1 MKNLSIGARLGI
13 AFTAVCGFLVLTGWI
28 GLSGMASM
36 ESEIEAIARVDVAK
50 LRTAQEMA
58 DHVMEASRA
67 VDGLFLT
74 EDQAALRAVEAD
86 IAEQQREFAAAY
98 ERMVRFE
105 LDPVDRQLTESLRV
119 GWAEVGPRIAS
130 VQRLLN
136 AEDRPGAMAMMEREL
151 DPALVRLEGHANSLM
166 ADTAKDIDE
175 AAAQQAADYARRR
188 AGTFAAVVAALL
200 LAVGFAVYATRSV
213 TVPVA
218 GAVAAAQRIAAGNL
232 REAVTVSSRD
242 EIGALQEAMQAM
254 VAKLG
259 EVIAEVRGGAEALT
273 AASAQVSATS
283 QNLSQG
289 TGEQAASVEET
300 TSSLEEMSAS
310 IAQSAESARE
320 TDQVARESARSA
332 DESGRA
338 VGETVGAMRAIAG
351 KISIIEEVAYQTNLL
366 ALNAAIE
373 AARAGEHGRGFAVV
387 ASEVRK
393 LAERA
398 QHAAGEIG
406 KTAGSSVEVAER
418 SGVLIDGLVPA
429 IRRTATLV
437 QQVAAASQEQ
447 SAGVGQVS
455 KAMAMVDQV
464 TQRNASAAEELSST
478 AEEMASQAESL
489 LHLVSFFQVGDGLGA
504 PQGRPV
510 PARALGPS
518 RFGPVHETAPGRLL

>member
-1 MKNLSIGARLGI
+1 MKDLSIGVRLGI
-13 AFTAVCGFLVLTGWI
+13 AFAAVCGFLVLTGWI
-28 GLSGMASM
+28 GLSGMSSM
-36 ESEIEAIARVDVAK
+36 EVEIERIARVDVAK
-50 LRTAQEMA
+50 LRTAQELA
-58 DHVMEASRA
+58 DHVMETSRA

-74 EDQAALRAVEAD
+74 EDGSALSAVQADVAQ
-86 IAEQQREFAAAY
+86 QQREFTVAY
-98 ERMVRFE
+98 DRMLA
-105 LDPVDRQLTESLRV
+105 LDLDQVDRELTESLRV
-119 GWAEVGPRIAS
+119 GWAEAAPRIAS
-130 VQRLLN
+130 IQRLL
-136 AEDRPGAMAMMEREL
+136 AQGDRPAAQAMMEREL
-151 DPALVRLEGHANSLM
+151 DPALVRLEGLANSLM
-166 ADTAKDIDE
+166 ADTAKDVDL
-175 AAAQQAADYARRR
+175 AAARQSADYALRRS
-188 AGTFAAVVAALL
+188 GTFAAVCAALL
-200 LAVGFAVYATRSV
+200 LAIGFAVYATRSV

-232 REAVTVSSRD
+232 REAVTVGSRD

-310 IAQSAESARE
+310 IALSAESARKTE
-320 TDQVARESARSA
+320 QVANESARSA
-332 DESGRA
+332 DEGGRA

-351 KISIIEEVAYQTNLL
+351 KISIIEDVAYQTNLL

-398 QHAAGEIG
+398 QVAAGEIG
-406 KTAGSSVEVAER
+406 NTAGSSVKVAER
-418 SGVLIDGLVPA
+418 SGALIGTLVPA
-429 IRRTATLV
+429 IRRTADLV
-437 QQVAAASQEQ
+437 QQVSAASQEQ

-455 KAMAMVDQV
+455 RAMAMVDQV

-489 LHLVSFFQVGDGLGA
+489 LQLVSFFQVGDALGA
-504 PQGRPV
+504 QRG
-510 PARALGPS
+510 L
-518 RFGPVHETAPGRLL
+518 PVHPRGT